1 MKVYIK
7 EVTLSTKKGIEVI
20 KITEQVNQVV
30 KESGINDGIVVAYA
44 PHATVAILI
53 NEFEPRL
60 TEDYVE
66 WVRKYVPVGAGWR
79 HDEIDDNA
87 HAHIASAIIGS
98 SKVIP
103 LSRGRLLLG
112 TWQDIML
119 LELDGPRSMRRVVIQ
134 VIGN

>member
-1 MKVYIK
+1 MKVYMK
-7 EVTLSTKKGIEVI
+7 EVILSTKKRMEVI
-20 KITEQVNQVV
+20 KITEHVNQAV
-30 KESGINDGIVVAYA
+30 KESGISDGVVIVHA

-66 WVRKYVPVGAGWR
+66 WVRKYVPVGVGWK

-87 HAHIASAIIGS
+87 YAHIASAIIGPS
-98 SKVIP
+98 RIIP

-119 LELDGPRSMRRVVIQ
+119 LELDGPRSMRRIVIQ
-134 VIGN
+134 VMGN

>member
-7 EVTLSTKKGIEVI
+7 EVTLSTKMRIEVI

-30 KESGINDGIVVAYA
+30 KESGINDGIAVVYA

-66 WVRKYVPVGAGWR
+66 WVRKYVPVGAGWK

-134 VIGN
+134 VMGN